1 MTNLICMVHKKM
13 IWLEDDLVL
22 QLGEV
27 DVLTR
32 NGLNLDLCSTENK
45 HLIPSTKN
53 WQLQS
58 GQMSTP
64 FMPSKFYSLVHK

>member
-1 MTNLICMVHKKM
+1 MYIKTVYG
-13 IWLEDDLVL
+13 WEDDLVL

-27 DVLTR
+27 DVLTK
-32 NGLNLDLCSTENK
+32 NGLNLNLCSTENK
-45 HLIPSTKN
+45 HLIPSTKS

-64 FMPSKFYSLVHK
+64 FIPSKFYSLVHK